1 MNENKTLI
9 QLTKIGS
16 NMVSPRNLEEIKLNH
31 QIEMENKEIEYKHD
45 DKKDIMRSCCFEMR
59 QSSLQYFGK
68 LIISMGVLSLC
79 SYQLITLTDCV
90 HQTLYSGILGI
101 VIGAYIK

>member
-101 VIGAYIK
+101 VIGALY